1 MTATELK
8 RYFEKKYFVVKYAT
22 ESVPQF
28 FIFYIFMVRKSKT
41 RNPIIAF

>member
-28 FIFYIFMVRKSKT
+28 CFYIYFFKVNRGKFY
-41 RNPIIAF
+41 I